1 MAESPGLAVSQV
13 IMMMIMMI
21 MILMMLMMIMMMI
34 MIMIMIMMA
43 VSQQGPG
50 VGGGPGDPGHWCQ
63 EHPGGGG
70 EDGLSS
76 GGRHRLSWSRPPDPD
91 LV

>member
-1 MAESPGLAVSQV
+1 MFRDHSQGLGHHDEVAESPGLAVSQV
-13 IMMMIMMI
+13 IMMTIMMT
-21 MILMMLMMIMMMI
+21 IMMMI
-34 MIMIMIMMA
+34 MSMKMMIIIIIMMA

-70 EDGLSS
+70 QDGLSS
-76 GGRHRLSWSRPPDPD
+76 GGRH
-91 LV
+91 

>member
-1 MAESPGLAVSQV
+1 MFRDHSQGLGHHDEVAESPGLAVSQV
-13 IMMMIMMI
+13 IMMIMMTI
-21 MILMMLMMIMMMI
+21 I
-34 MIMIMIMMA
+34 MIMSMIIMIMMA

-70 EDGLSS
+70 QDGLSS
-76 GGRHRLSWSRPPDPD
+76 GGRH
-91 LV
+91 